1 MRETVAKVKIGQAGG
16 SWATFLKWMHG
27 QTVSAYPDGET
38 NFYTY
43 DVERFISYNCDPDNE
58 PVEDFD

>member
-1 MRETVAKVKIGQAGG
+1 VREIVAKMKIRKAGG
-16 SWATFLKWMHG
+16 SWPTFLEWMAG
-27 QTVSAYPDGET
+27 QTVGMYPNGDT

-43 DVERFISYNCDPDNE
+43 DVERFISYKCNPANE